1 MRELLEIVL
10 VAGVLLVTI
19 VSVYKYFHE
28 RQGRKLVE
36 LSPISNSLIVWVAL
50 VVGALVAL
58 LFVTLYGKP
67 LNINNNIG
75 QVGDFIG
82 GLINP
87 VLSFLA
93 LLVLLRTMQIQTSE
107 ARKTTGFLES
117 QQKML
122 ELERF
127 EGTFF
132 QLLDRLDNYCE
143 SHLRVE
149 NSKGETYAA
158 RCVQKMVDARQ
169 DFDKLKPISQYR
181 LARNKW
187 NEISENDTF
196 SIFYLRA
203 LRVARQVANSNLE
216 FALKRSYM
224 NVLRDT
230 MLPDER
236 IVFANLA
243 FYHSKRSR
251 DLVRS
256 WELDF
261 VKADWYTCQIV
272 SDFYHKSPK
281 RAWHKTKS
289 AKVEKNSSAGSVD

>member
-1 MRELLEIVL
+1 MR
-10 VAGVLLVTI
+10 
-19 VSVYKYFHE
+19 
-28 RQGRKLVE
+28 
-36 LSPISNSLIVWVAL
+36 P
-50 VVGALVAL
+50 
-58 LFVTLYGKP
+58 
-67 LNINNNIG
+67 
-75 QVGDFIG
+75 
-82 GLINP
+82 
-87 VLSFLA
+87 
-93 LLVLLRTMQIQTSE
+93 
-107 ARKTTGFLES
+107 
-117 QQKML
+117 
-122 ELERF
+122 
-127 EGTFF
+127 
-132 QLLDRLDNYCE
+132 
-143 SHLRVE
+143 
-149 NSKGETYAA
+149 

-187 NEISENDTF
+187 NEISDNDTF

-203 LRVARQVANSNLE
+203 VRVARQVANSNLE

-230 MLPDER
+230 VLPDER

-272 SDFYHKSPK
+272 SDFYHKLPK

-289 AKVEKNSSAGSVD
+289 A